1 MISVGIKGA
10 MARGLEDFFD
20 GPLHLSRPLCCFL
33 FLLML
38 SVATTTATATGIS
51 YGKVVG
57 AILT

>member
-1 MISVGIKGA
+1 MGLISVGIRGA
-10 MARGLEDFFD
+10 MARGLEDFFG
-20 GPLHLSRPLCCFL
+20 GPLYLSRPLCCFL

-38 SVATTTATATGIS
+38 SVATATGIS